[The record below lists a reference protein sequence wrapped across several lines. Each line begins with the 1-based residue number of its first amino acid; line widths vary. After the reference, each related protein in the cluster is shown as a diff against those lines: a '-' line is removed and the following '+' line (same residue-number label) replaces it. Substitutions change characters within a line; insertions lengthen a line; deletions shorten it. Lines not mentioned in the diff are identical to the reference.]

1 MDTVELTLPQLKCLA
16 SPACNAIY
24 VALRGLGQASAAEIG
39 RSVGRSPATVHYHV
53 KCLLESGLVREAFR
67 RPTTRKPEAVFEPAA
82 QRVRLPKT
90 GPDSGVS
97 EYARRAVVAGL
108 RQVMRGYERAA
119 RETSEESGG
128 IHVLRAQLRL
138 KPADLDRFVE
148 MIEAASKF
156 AEANRTEEE
165 AITHWSSI
173 CYPDIPT

>member
-16 SPACNAIY
+16 SPACSAIY
-24 VALRGLGQASAAEIG
+24 AALRALGQASAAEIG

-67 RPTTRKPEAVFEPAA
+67 RPTMRKPEAVFEPVT
-82 QRVRLPKT
+82 QRLRLPKPDPET
-90 GPDSGVS
+90 GVN

-119 RETSEESGG
+119 RETSEDSRG

-138 KPADLDRFVE
+138 KPADLDRFLE
-148 MIEAASKF
+148 MLEAASKC
-156 AEANRTEEE
+156 AEENRAEEE
-165 AITHWSSI
+165 PLTHWSSV